1 MFYKVIRYLNLRYYK
16 ILPIAFIT
24 LFCSEISAQV
34 SEKKISAF
42 RDSTDNAYDISTW
55 LINKKGILLMPTII
69 TEPAVGYG
77 AAAAAIY
84 FHSSYTAK
92 NGPPSMSG
100 VFGGGTQNG
109 TWMAGL
115 FHVGYWKQDR
125 LRYMGGIL
133 KTDANVGFYGSGYAS
148 ILENVSVNLNLDAW
162 GLVQQLKGRI
172 GNSGFF
178 IGGRY
183 LLLNTVNTF
192 EVPVDYPEFDGVEFD
207 ATLSEASLI
216 MNYDTRNNVFS
227 PSKGFYMTLSGSYS
241 DEWFGGEALYG
252 RLGIEALGWFP
263 ASNRVVLGLRYSNN
277 YSIGDVPFWARPI
290 VQMRGV
296 PLMKYQN
303 RNTTLMETEV
313 SVDVYKR
320 WSLIGFA
327 GIGNAYES
335 ISEFE
340 KGKSVRTAGTGF
352 RYLLARKFGAKMGMD
367 FAASQDDFAFYFVFG
382 SSWIR

>member
-1 MFYKVIRYLNLRYYK
+1 MQKQYLRIYK
-16 ILPIAFIT
+16 ILMIFFVILPCLNIA
-24 LFCSEISAQV
+24 AQV

-55 LINKKGILLMPTII
+55 LINKKGILLVPTII
-69 TEPAVGYG
+69 TEPATGYG
-77 AAAAAIY
+77 IAAAAVY
-84 FHSSYTAK
+84 FHSSYSKK

-100 VFGGGTQNG
+100 ILGGVTQNG

-125 LRYMGGIL
+125 LRYMGGVIR
-133 KTDANVGFYGSGYAS
+133 TDANLGFYGSGYTA
-148 ILENVSVNLNLDAW
+148 ILANEPVNLNLNAW

-183 LLLNTVNTF
+183 LLFNTENTF
-192 EVPVDYPEFDGVEFD
+192 EIPVDFPEYSGTEFNS
-207 ATLSEASLI
+207 TLSEASLI
-216 MNYDTRNNVFS
+216 IDYDTRNNVFS
-227 PSKGFYMTLSGSYS
+227 PSKGFYISCSGTYS
-241 DEWFGGEALYG
+241 DEWFGGDALYG
-252 RLGIEALGWFP
+252 RIAAEGLGWFP
-263 ASNRVVLGLRYSNN
+263 ASKRVTIGLRYSSNF
-277 YSIGDVPFWARPI
+277 SIGDVPFWARPM

-335 ISEFE
+335 ISDFE
-340 KGKSVRTAGTGF
+340 KGKSVRTLGSGF
-352 RYLLARKFGAKMGMD
+352 RYLMARKFGAKMGMD

-382 SSWIR
+382 SSWLR